1 MPEAPFEFAYL
12 EDDIARFY
20 QNEQNLARIFSY
32 SAAFALL
39 IACLG
44 VYGLV
49 SLDAARRTREVGIRK
64 VMGAAAGDIVSLLSR
79 QFVVLMATGL
89 LTVSVHAFRS
99 AMLDPADALR
109 RE

>member
-1 MPEAPFEFAYL
+1 MERNRARSPFEFAYL

-20 QNEQNLARIFSY
+20 QDEQNLARIFSY
-32 SAAFALL
+32 SVAFALL

-64 VMGAAAGDIVSLLSR
+64 VMGAAAGDIV
-79 QFVVLMATGL
+79 TL
-89 LTVSVHAFRS
+89 LTVSEHAFRS